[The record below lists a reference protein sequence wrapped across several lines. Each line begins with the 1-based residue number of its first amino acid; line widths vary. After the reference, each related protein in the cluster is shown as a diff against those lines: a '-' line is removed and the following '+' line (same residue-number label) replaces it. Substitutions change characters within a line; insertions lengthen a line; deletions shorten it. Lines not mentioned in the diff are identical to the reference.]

1 VNLRN
6 IGASIRTQLLNK
18 ARTEKLDYNLV
29 LTRYA
34 LERMLDRLSRGQRAE
49 GSGQWAVGSGQWAV
63 GSGQWAVGSGQW
75 AESLVRSALKF
86 GGSVAFRPTPT
97 LHGQTHLNF
106 LTSTHML

>member
-1 VNLRN
+1 MNLRN

-49 GSGQWAVGSGQWAV
+49 GSGQWAVGSGRRVWYD
-63 GSGQWAVGSGQW
+63 
-75 AESLVRSALKF
+75 LR
-86 GGSVAFRPTPT
+86 
-97 LHGQTHLNF
+97 
-106 LTSTHML
+106 

>member
-1 VNLRN
+1 VNIRN

-34 LERMLDRLSRGQRAE
+34 LERMLDRLSRGP
-49 GSGQWAVGSGQWAV
+49 
-63 GSGQWAVGSGQW
+63 W

-86 GGSVAFRPTPT
+86 GVA
-97 LHGQTHLNF
+97 Q
-106 LTSTHML
+106 